1 MNIARLATAI
11 AMTGALCACTHVSDH
26 KATNASFNFTGQVK
40 RIVLVNPDVTLGELT
55 AGGVVETRA
64 DWTASAKGFIVDDVT
79 AAMSA
84 KGIETIKVEKFASEH
99 EEQLAKLHDA
109 VGGEAILHSY
119 LMPLPSKHDAFDWT
133 LGPGTNEMRDRY
145 HADYALF
152 IYVHDTYTTA
162 GRALMMLG
170 MAAIGV
176 AVPGGQQIG
185 FVSLVDLRT
194 GNIVWFNMMN
204 STVGDL
210 RDAKSAEPVVASLL
224 EGIPL

>member
-1 MNIARLATAI
+1 VKIARLVPVI

-40 RIVLVNPDVTLGELT
+40 RVVLASPDVTLGELT
-55 AGGVVETRA
+55 AGGVVEDRA

-79 AAMSA
+79 AAMAA
-84 KGIETIKVEKFASEH
+84 KGVDTIKVEKFASEH
-99 EEQLAKLHDA
+99 ESQLVKLHDA
-109 VGGEAILHSY
+109 VGGEAIMHSF
-119 LMPLPSKHDAFDWT
+119 LQPLPSKHGAIDWT

-152 IYVHDTYTTA
+152 VYVHDTYTTA
-162 GRALMMLG
+162 GRVLMMLG

-176 AVPGGQQIG
+176 GIQGGQQIG

-194 GNIVWFNMMN
+194 GDIVWFNMLT
-204 STVGDL
+204 STGGDL
-210 RDAKSAEPVVASLL
+210 RDSASAKPVVASLL
-224 EGIPL
+224 EDIPL